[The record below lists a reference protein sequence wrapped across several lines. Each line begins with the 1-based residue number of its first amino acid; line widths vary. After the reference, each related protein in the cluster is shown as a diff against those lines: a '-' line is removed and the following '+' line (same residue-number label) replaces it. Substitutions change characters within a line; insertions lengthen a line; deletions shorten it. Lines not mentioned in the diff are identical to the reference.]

1 MSILTTSRNKKVQSL
16 ADQIYESLRSDIIN
30 GVLPPGDRIV
40 ELDIAS
46 EMGTSQSPVRE
57 ALQRLERQG
66 LVEKQARSA
75 TFVTQP
81 SIDEIFELFSIRSL
95 IEGFAIRRTVCCITP
110 EQCDQLEMLIEQ
122 MQIAGQQNDMYQLTQ
137 IDMLFHRQIVLWSD
151 STALLRA
158 WDPLFSQ
165 IQCFVVQ
172 THKDYFEE
180 LTDLANTHLPIIEA
194 LKSGDGDEAARI
206 LQEHV
211 MLIWSKIEE
220 KRD

>member
-1 MSILTTSRNKKVQSL
+1 MSMVATTPSKKVKSL
-16 ADQIYESLRSDIIN
+16 ADQIYERLRSDIIN
-30 GVLPPGDRIV
+30 GLLPPGDRIV

-66 LVEKQARSA
+66 LVERQARSA

-81 SIDEIFELFSIRSL
+81 AIDEIFELFSIRSV

-110 EQCDQLEMLIEQ
+110 EQCDQLELLIEQ
-122 MQIAGQQNDMYQLTQ
+122 MQIAGQQNDMYQLTK
-137 IDMLFHRQIVLWSD
+137 IDMLFHRQIILWSD
-151 STALLRA
+151 SAALLRA
-158 WDPLFSQ
+158 WDPLYSQ

-172 THKDYFEE
+172 THQDYFQE
-180 LTDLANTHLPIIEA
+180 LTDLANTHLPIIAA
-194 LKSGDGDEAARI
+194 LQSGDGDEASRI

-220 KRD
+220 KRE